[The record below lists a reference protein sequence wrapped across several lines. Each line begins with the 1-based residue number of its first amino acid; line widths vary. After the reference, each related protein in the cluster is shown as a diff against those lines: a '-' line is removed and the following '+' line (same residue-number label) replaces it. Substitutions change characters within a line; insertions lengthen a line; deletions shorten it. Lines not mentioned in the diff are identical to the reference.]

1 MLYGIITFT
10 SIILFVI
17 YLKKIRFP
25 FSFTLGIAISCLCS
39 IVASI
44 CLSQNY
50 THSLIPTVN
59 DGIGPSNMVAYLLIG
74 ENRWTTEQFR
84 NYYNG
89 SVYTT
94 LFLILLLIVAIIYEA
109 GKHRKIK
116 N

>member
-1 MLYGIITFT
+1 
-10 SIILFVI
+10 
-17 YLKKIRFP
+17 
-25 FSFTLGIAISCLCS
+25 
-39 IVASI
+39 
-44 CLSQNY
+44 
-50 THSLIPTVN
+50 
-59 DGIGPSNMVAYLLIG
+59 MVAYLLIG